1 MTDQRTIS
9 RILFH
14 AVGGNGLGHLS
25 RQIALARAIREVR
38 PATELAFV
46 SESAYGPALAPE
58 FPFFVLPSIKQ
69 LRSAAWSQVRWT
81 GGAPPDAGSGRSGPP
96 PMTVEMG
103 SPAPTL
109 IAITQTLL
117 TSYRP
122 GLVIHDTLV
131 WPPLFDIAEDMGISQ
146 AMVLRAR
153 RDLADV
159 VSDPAAP
166 LMRADLLILP
176 HAAGEAA
183 EILDALPDQSPPA
196 VSIGATVRGRT
207 ISRHGVCNKL
217 GVALDAKLAVVTAG
231 GGGTPE
237 VPAFYRLALDGL
249 ASASSTADAR
259 VVLVLGPEYQNAPPT
274 SRHLDLQVWQAITW
288 MPDLIAAADLV
299 ICQAGYNTL
308 GEVKAAG
315 TRAVVVPGERGIDD
329 QDARAREAMRTSP
342 HVRVLPEADS
352 ALLGKLIDEV
362 MGAPTPSAPAAAA
375 NDAVADDGRVAAL
388 EQIAALGEAR
398 RRRDWSGEALVVHR
412 HL

>member
-1 MTDQRTIS
+1 MTHQRTIS

-14 AVGGNGLGHLS
+14 TIGGNGLGHLS

-38 PATELAFV
+38 PATELAFI
-46 SESAYGPALAPE
+46 SESAYGPSLAPE

-81 GGAPPDAGSGRSGPP
+81 SGAATHAGNGGSDSSPLTA
-96 PMTVEMG
+96 EMG
-103 SPAPTL
+103 SPVPTL
-109 IAITQTLL
+109 IAMTEALL

-122 GLVIHDTLV
+122 GLIIHDTLV
-131 WPPLFDIAEDMGISQ
+131 WPPLFDIAEDMGVSQ
-146 AMVLRAR
+146 AVVLRAR

-159 VSDPAAP
+159 VSDSSAP

-183 EILDALPDQSPPA
+183 EILEALPDHSPPA

-207 ISRHGVCNKL
+207 ISRYGVCNKL
-217 GVALDAKLAVVTAG
+217 GVAHDAKLIVVTAG

-249 ASASSTADAR
+249 ASASSAADAR
-259 VVLVLGPEYQNAPPT
+259 VVLVLGPEYQSAPPT
-274 SRHLDLQVWQAITW
+274 SRRLELQVWQAITW

-308 GEVKAAG
+308 GEVQAAD

-329 QDARAREAMRTSP
+329 QDARAREVMRSAP

-352 ALLGKLIDEV
+352 ALLGKLIDEA
-362 MGAPTPSAPAAAA
+362 MAAPTRSAPAVTA
-375 NDAVADDGRVAAL
+375 NDAAVGGERAAAL
-388 EQIAALGEAR
+388 ERIAELGEAR

>member
-14 AVGGNGLGHLS
+14 AVGGSGLGHLS

-38 PATELAFV
+38 PATELAFA
-46 SESAYGPALAPE
+46 SESAYGPTLGPE
-58 FPFFVLPSIKQ
+58 FPFFVLPSIRQ
-69 LRSAAWSQVRWT
+69 LRSVAWSPVRWT
-81 GGAPPDAGSGRSGPP
+81 SGPASHVGNGRSEPAP
-96 PMTVEMG
+96 ATVEMG

-109 IAITQTLL
+109 IAMTEALL

-122 GLVIHDTLV
+122 GLIIHDTLV
-131 WPPLFDIAEDMGISQ
+131 WPPLFEIAEDMGLSQ
-146 AMVLRAR
+146 ALVLRAR
-153 RDLADV
+153 RDLAEA

-176 HAAGEAA
+176 HAAAEAA
-183 EILDALPDQSPPA
+183 EILAALPDHSPPA

-207 ISRHGVCNKL
+207 MSRHGVCNKL
-217 GVALDAKLAVVTAG
+217 GVPSDAKLIVVTAG

-249 ASASSTADAR
+249 ASASLAAGAR
-259 VVLVLGPEYQNAPPT
+259 VVLVLGPEYQSAPPT
-274 SRHLDLQVWQAITW
+274 SRYLDLQVWQAIAW

-299 ICQAGYNTL
+299 ICQAGYNTM
-308 GEVKAAG
+308 GEVQAAG
-315 TRAVVVPGERGIDD
+315 TPAVVVPGERGIDD
-329 QDARAREAMRTSP
+329 QDARAREAMRNGP

-352 ALLGKLIDEV
+352 AVLGKLIDEV
-362 MGAPTPSAPAAAA
+362 IAAPTGGAPAATNDPVAA
-375 NDAVADDGRVAAL
+375 AERAAAL
-388 EQIAALGEAR
+388 ERIADLGHSR
-398 RRRDWSGEALVVHR
+398 RRRDWRGEALVLHC